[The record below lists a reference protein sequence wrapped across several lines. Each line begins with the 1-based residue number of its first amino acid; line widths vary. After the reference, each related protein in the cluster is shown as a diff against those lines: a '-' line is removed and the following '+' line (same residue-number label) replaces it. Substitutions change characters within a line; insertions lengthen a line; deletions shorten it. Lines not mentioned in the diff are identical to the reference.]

1 MVYGLNEVD
10 DVDHGAVGHG
20 RGDVA
25 GHGVFQCGPHVGLTQ
40 FLFPGAFAVENI
52 AVTLYHNPAVPQHI
66 GELAYFLGV
75 SDGLIEGGSEIVGT
89 ENRQVRVV
97 GFQLFIGVTVDHS
110 QIVIIIF
117 LADEAAG
124 VLAEGAH
131 LVAEGVGIADE
142 FGLIKD
148 FVDFF
153 HDFVADFYSDADIH
167 GAGTVGNVV
176 AGAHFFQFV
185 GATAAGGNNYRFR
198 FDFPAVAAVGLVD
211 DHPFAAGV
219 FQNDIGVLIAE
230 EDLHAVIQKVLFNV
244 VIEFLSLFRTE
255 VADGAVHQLQ
265 TGLNGA
271 FADVLDFL
279 TLVETFDVFI
289 GAEFKVDPVGVV
301 DELLGVVFAD
311 EAGQVAADF
320 VA

>member
-1 MVYGLNEVD
+1 MIHRLNEVD

-20 RGDVA
+20 GGDIA
-25 GHGVFQCGPHVGLTQ
+25 GHGVFQCGAHVGLAQ

-52 AVTLYHNPAVPQHI
+52 AVTLYHDSTVPQHI
-66 GELAYFLGV
+66 GELAHFLGV
-75 SDGLIEGGSEIVGT
+75 GDGLVEGRSEVVGT
-89 ENRQVRVV
+89 EDRQIGVI
-97 GFQLFIGVTVDHS
+97 GFQLFIGMTVDHS
-110 QIVIIIF
+110 QIVIVIF

-131 LVAEGVGIADE
+131 LIAEGVGIADE
-142 FGLIKD
+142 LGLIQN
-148 FVDFF
+148 FVHFF
-153 HDFVADFYSDADIH
+153 HDFVADFYPYADIH
-167 GAGTVGNVV
+167 GAGTVGDVV

-185 GATAAGGNNYRFR
+185 GAAAAGGDDHRFR
-198 FDFPAVAAVGLVD
+198 FDFPGVAAVGLVD

-271 FADVLDFL
+271 FADILDFL